1 MAFNLRAALYNH
13 LHALGTGFHN
23 TQRTGDLMT
32 RITKDIDNLQDFI
45 SSSLLTIVSSL
56 LILAGMLGVMLWLD
70 VPLTLVV
77 VLLTPFLFMLVLRYT
92 TRIKRMAS
100 VQRSHEGEVS
110 AIAQESL
117 SSIQVVKAFGREDF
131 ELRRFLDYAK
141 RSLVAS
147 LDVSQLE
154 ARFGWLVDIITAIG
168 MAGVIV
174 FGAQRVLSNAITP
187 GDLVVFT
194 SYLKSFY
201 RPMRDFSKEINKASK
216 ALVRADYVIQVLET
230 TPAVRDYPG
239 ARNAPRLRGD
249 IAFDHVS
256 FSYGRDKSTLKDIS
270 FQVAP
275 GQVVALVGPT
285 GAGKTTITNLVPR
298 FYDPHSGGVR
308 VDGKDIRQYTLQS
321 LRAQISLVLQE
332 SILFRA
338 NIAENIAYGQ
348 PNASFNQI
356 VDAARAAHADGFIQ
370 ALPEGY
376 STVVGERGV
385 TLSGGQRQRIAI
397 ARALVRNTPILLL
410 DEPTV
415 GLDAE
420 TERLVWDALLRLM
433 AGRTTIVIA
442 HRLAMAQ
449 RADLILVVDKGRIV
463 ERGRHPELIQAR
475 GLYSRLFNLQIQDT
489 RPLMPA
495 VVTQ

>member
-1 MAFNLRAALYNH
+1 M
-13 LHALGTGFHN
+13 
-23 TQRTGDLMT
+23 
-32 RITKDIDNLQDFI
+32 
-45 SSSLLTIVSSL
+45 
-56 LILAGMLGVMLWLD
+56 
-70 VPLTLVV
+70 
-77 VLLTPFLFMLVLRYT
+77 
-92 TRIKRMAS
+92 
-100 VQRSHEGEVS
+100 
-110 AIAQESL
+110 
-117 SSIQVVKAFGREDF
+117 
-131 ELRRFLDYAK
+131 
-141 RSLVAS
+141 
-147 LDVSQLE
+147 
-154 ARFGWLVDIITAIG
+154 
-168 MAGVIV
+168 
-174 FGAQRVLSNAITP
+174 
-187 GDLVVFT
+187 
-194 SYLKSFY
+194 
-201 RPMRDFSKEINKASK
+201 
-216 ALVRADYVIQVLET
+216 
-230 TPAVRDYPG
+230 
-239 ARNAPRLRGD
+239 
-249 IAFDHVS
+249 
-256 FSYGRDKSTLKDIS
+256 KDIS

>member
-1 MAFNLRAALYNH
+1 MDFSIWLFLFLFVLSPLFVVTLARQAARGWQNLPRAAISRLARHFGPYIRAQWVSLGSAGLGTLGTTLIDLLKPWPLKWLLDGVLGLDPAGAPAWLSLSNPTVSVVIIAGLIVVIAVLDGMFSYIREVSLARAGQSMAFNLRAALYNH

-256 FSYGRDKSTLKDIS
+256 FSYGRDK
-270 FQVAP
+270 
-275 GQVVALVGPT
+275 
-285 GAGKTTITNLVPR
+285 
-298 FYDPHSGGVR
+298 
-308 VDGKDIRQYTLQS
+308 
-321 LRAQISLVLQE
+321 
-332 SILFRA
+332 
-338 NIAENIAYGQ
+338 
-348 PNASFNQI
+348 
-356 VDAARAAHADGFIQ
+356 
-370 ALPEGY
+370 
-376 STVVGERGV
+376 
-385 TLSGGQRQRIAI
+385 
-397 ARALVRNTPILLL
+397 
-410 DEPTV
+410 
-415 GLDAE
+415 
-420 TERLVWDALLRLM
+420 
-433 AGRTTIVIA
+433 
-442 HRLAMAQ
+442 
-449 RADLILVVDKGRIV
+449 
-463 ERGRHPELIQAR
+463 
-475 GLYSRLFNLQIQDT
+475 
-489 RPLMPA
+489 
-495 VVTQ
+495 